1 MLEVSLLGVGTVLRL
16 ERDAWSLVKRLRQG
30 TNEYPALRSYDLYRC
45 GRTIGHLTVGDFA
58 VMGVPLFLFAFL
70 VSS

>member
-1 MLEVSLLGVGTVLRL
+1 MLRL
-16 ERDAWSLVKRLRQG
+16 QRDARSLVKRLRQG
-30 TNEYPALRSYDLYRC
+30 TNEYPPLWSYDLYRC

-70 VSS
+70 VRS

>member
-1 MLEVSLLGVGTVLRL
+1 MLRL

-58 VMGVPLFLFAFL
+58 VMGVPLFGLCFY
-70 VSS
+70 

>member
-1 MLEVSLLGVGTVLRL
+1 MFASCSKQADEV
-16 ERDAWSLVKRLRQG
+16 
-30 TNEYPALRSYDLYRC
+30 LYRC
-45 GRTIGHLTVGDFA
+45 GRTIGHVTGGDFA